1 MLTVILSGGAS
12 RRMGRDKALLPYGGT
27 TMLQHLIDKYAVL
40 GEVAVSVNEAGR
52 FPLRGALELTDPFPG
67 EGPLNG
73 IVAAFSQ
80 TDAAEIFLT
89 ATDLPC
95 GEPAA
100 ARRLAALRGAADACV
115 LRGADG
121 RDEPLF
127 AVYGRSCAPAAQ
139 ACLASGKRS
148 FKALFEQL
156 DVRYVNFDRLGAAGV
171 SRMLT
176 NVNTPEEYAAL
187 E

>member
-12 RRMGRDKALLPYGGT
+12 RRMGRDKALLPYGGS

-52 FPLRGALELTDPFPG
+52 FPLRGALELPDPFPG

-73 IVAAFSQ
+73 IVAAFEK
-80 TDAAEIFLT
+80 TDASEIFLT
-89 ATDLPC
+89 ATDLPY

-100 ARRLAALRGAADACV
+100 ALELVRLRGDADACV
-115 LRGADG
+115 LCGADG
-121 RDEPLF
+121 RNEPLF
-127 AVYGRSCAPAAQ
+127 AVYDRSCAPVARACFAQ
-139 ACLASGKRS
+139 GKRS
-148 FKALFEQL
+148 FKALFASL
-156 DVRYVNFDRLGAAGV
+156 NVRYVNFETLGASATAG
-171 SRMLT
+171 MLT
-176 NVNTPEEYAAL
+176 NVNTPEDYAAL